1 MNPPPDVCQSDL
13 NPRTNRSGFT
23 LIELLVVITVIG
35 ILAAITLNIA
45 GGVQQKAAMDKARA
59 EIAAISNALEQYKNV
74 KDYYPTNATTNAVN
88 LSLTNTTTPED
99 SLMPFY
105 QASIALTN
113 DTGELL
119 DPYGNPYQYQIP
131 GTKNPAS
138 FDVWSKGKSSSD
150 TTDDIGNW

>member
-1 MNPPPDVCQSDL
+1 MNPPPDFRQSDL
-13 NPRTNRSGFT
+13 NPLTNRSGFT

-45 GGVQQKAAMDKARA
+45 GGVNQKAAMDKARA

-74 KDYYPTNATTNAVN
+74 NDVYPAT
-88 LSLTNTTTPED
+88 LEFSEIE
-99 SLMPFY
+99 PFY
-105 QASIALTN
+105 PANFVQV
-113 DTGELL
+113 DGENLV
-119 DPYGNPYQYQIP
+119 DPFGNSYQYQIP
-131 GTKNPAS
+131 GTHNPAS